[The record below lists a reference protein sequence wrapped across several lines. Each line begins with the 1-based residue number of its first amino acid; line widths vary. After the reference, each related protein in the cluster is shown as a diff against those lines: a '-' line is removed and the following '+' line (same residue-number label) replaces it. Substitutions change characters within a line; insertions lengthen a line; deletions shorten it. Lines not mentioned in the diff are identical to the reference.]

1 MYQKPSGSWVAI
13 PTPMN
18 KDKSIDFEGFRTLV
32 DYHVQNGTNM
42 LFCMGSA
49 GEATMMTLE
58 ERKKVVH
65 EMVKICENRI
75 PVYFGST
82 LASTEASVQFA
93 KYAEAEGADG
103 LIFPAPCYLLPPQT
117 AIKQFYLEVMQSV
130 EIPVGIYNNPSRTG
144 INVRPETIEF
154 LAKECPNFVVDKEAM
169 PNVKQL
175 VEVKRRLGDR
185 LNLLC
190 CDYPEYSIVI
200 PTLALGGNGAAN
212 IGGNIIPKEMAKIAR
227 PWTSLEIQDECRELY
242 FYYYDLLKELYMFS
256 NPIVIKAALK
266 LMGLSN
272 GVLRE
277 PYQELTGS
285 GLESLRR
292 ILEKY
297 NIIAEYGGN
306 LNEEGSSDRRSCRRN
321 ECGK

>member
-1 MYQKPSGSWVAI
+1 MDIERRDGMYQKPSGSWVAI

-18 KDKSIDFEGFRTLV
+18 QDKSIDFEGFKMLV
-32 DYHVQNGTNM
+32 DFHVTHGTNM

-58 ERKKVVH
+58 ERKAIVR
-65 EMVKICENRI
+65 EMVKICKGRI
-75 PVYFGST
+75 PVYFGATLSST
-82 LASTEASVQFA
+82 KASVEFA

-103 LIFPAPCYLLPPQT
+103 LIFPAPCYLLPPQS
-117 AIKQFYLEVMQSV
+117 AVSQFYLEVMKSV

-144 INVRPETIEF
+144 VNVRPETIEL
-154 LAKECPNFVVDKEAM
+154 LAKECSNFVVDKEAM

-185 LNLLC
+185 LNILC

-200 PTLALGGNGAAN
+200 PTLAIGGNGAAN
-212 IGGNIIPKEMAKIAR
+212 IGGNIIPEEMARIAR
-227 PWTSLEIQDECRELY
+227 PWTSIEIEQECRELY
-242 FYYYDLLKELYMFS
+242 FHYYDLLKMLYMFS

-266 LMGLSN
+266 LMGLGN

-277 PYQELTGS
+277 PYQELG
-285 GLESLRR
+285 G
-292 ILEKY
+292 KY
-297 NIIAEYGGN
+297 LVLLKETLDKYGIINKYGVY
-306 LNEEGSSDRRSCRRN
+306 
-321 ECGK
+321 